1 MAAKTQIQQR
11 KRGIR
16 DAIVAVTSAAMIMA
30 PGYVADILIG
40 RLRIAT
46 SIAAVLS
53 IAIFLVGVFLLV
65 RLLKD

>member
-16 DAIVAVTSAAMIMA
+16 DAIVAITSAAMIIA
-30 PGYVADILIG
+30 PSFVADILIG
-40 RLRIAT
+40 RLRVAV

>member
-30 PGYVADILIG
+30 PDYVADILIG

>member
-1 MAAKTQIQQR
+1 VAASTQLQRR

-16 DAIVAVTSAAMIMA
+16 DAFVAITSAAMILA
-30 PGYVADILIG
+30 PSYVADILIG
-40 RLRIAT
+40 RLRIAV